1 MDGYINSVQI
11 SIDTLDSKTLDIL
24 TPLFKELQETGAM
37 LDYENFCKKLNT
49 IVSGL
54 TVEEK
59 AYLLKRDSKDLVE
72 TPTHKVNSTQPTLSK
87 VTQVIMAERRKSE
100 SSTDIYDR
108 LVKAYKITEEKNKQ
122 TKEYLDTKILED
134 CTFKPKIHRL
144 KRKAY

>member
-11 SIDTLDSKTLDIL
+11 SIDTLDAKTLDIL

-37 LDYENFCKKLNT
+37 LDYENFCKKLST
-49 IVSGL
+49 IVSCL
-54 TVEEK
+54 TVQEK

-100 SSTDIYDR
+100 TSTDIYDR
-108 LVKAYKITEEKNKQ
+108 LVKAYKITEEKNRQ

-144 KRKAY
+144 KRNAY